1 MLKPVIDD
9 PGSFKR
15 DLTHNSAAYEGKLLM
30 ISSECSFIGY
40 AFEQEFQIP
49 SLPSQTIHPQ
59 AKAMGHNMLTLNSAW
74 SVAVLAEVFG
84 GSL

>member
-15 DLTHNSAAYEGKLLM
+15 DLTHNSAAYQGKLLM
-30 ISSECSFIGY
+30 ISSECSFIG
-40 AFEQEFQIP
+40 
-49 SLPSQTIHPQ
+49 
-59 AKAMGHNMLTLNSAW
+59 
-74 SVAVLAEVFG
+74 